1 MWDFFGGLFDRLGNF
16 VGVKSFWKWLILLL
30 ILNIK
35 KGGGIEWVEIRL
47 IIFVMF
53 LRYINF
59 YFLMVWKYD
68 KVVINLLDLLIG
80 FIFKVIMDNV
90 LFI

>member
-1 MWDFFGGLFDRLGNF
+1 MINI
-16 VGVKSFWKWLILLL
+16 VI
-30 ILNIK
+30 NIK
-35 KGGGIEWVEIRL
+35 YKEGGGIEWVEIRL

-53 LRYINF
+53 LRYINY